1 MPHKAVII
9 PISDDHSCM
18 FPPLF
23 PSWLSGF
30 PEVEFDGAT
39 KRWWIE
45 DAANVDDLDGETAE
59 EIRPGSRLA
68 TSDDWED
75 AIRSSEMMRS

>member
-1 MPHKAVII
+1 ML
-9 PISDDHSCM
+9 
-18 FPPLF
+18 PPLF

-30 PEVEFDGAT
+30 PEVEFGGAI
-39 KRWWIE
+39 KSWLIE

-68 TSDDWED
+68 TSDDWKD
-75 AIRSSEMMRS
+75 AIRSSKMVRSY